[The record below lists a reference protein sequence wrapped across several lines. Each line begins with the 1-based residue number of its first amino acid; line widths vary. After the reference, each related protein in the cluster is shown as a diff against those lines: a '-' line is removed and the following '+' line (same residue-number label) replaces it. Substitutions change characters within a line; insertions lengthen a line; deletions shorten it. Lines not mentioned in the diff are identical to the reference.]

1 MCNCCDIDEP
11 VHWRHATHY
20 VTTLGV
26 TPSHIPYAKRRTQE
40 SGARKQATRLA
51 PGSEKNVA
59 SRVACRTHNNLLARA
74 TLRSKVE
81 CYRTSRLGL
90 TALDED
96 CTCIP
101 HYTEQPC
108 VFKDN
113 LHMAAAPSQ
122 QPNAW
127 LPCSSECLSKPHI
140 FSQQQQGAITAQLDS
155 IPAMH
160 PLHPLQR
167 PYLLH
172 ILS

>member
-90 TALDED
+90 TELDED
-96 CTCIP
+96 
-101 HYTEQPC
+101 
-108 VFKDN
+108 
-113 LHMAAAPSQ
+113 LHMHATLHRAAVRLQGQLAHG
-122 QPNAW
+122 
-127 LPCSSECLSKPHI
+127 SSPI
-140 FSQQQQGAITAQLDS
+140 ATAQCMAAL
-155 IPAMH
+155 
-160 PLHPLQR
+160 LQ
-167 PYLLH
+167 
-172 ILS
+172 

>member
-1 MCNCCDIDEP
+1 MASRHPLCDNTWCHTI
-11 VHWRHATHY
+11 TH
-20 VTTLGV
+20 TLCQAAH
-26 TPSHIPYAKRRTQE
+26 TRKRCTQA
-40 SGARKQATRLA
+40 SNQARPWIR
-51 PGSEKNVA
+51 KNVA

-90 TALDED
+90 TELDED

-127 LPCSSECLSKPHI
+127 LPCSSECLSKPYI
-140 FSQQQQGAITAQLDS
+140 FSQQQQGAVTAQLDS

-172 ILS
+172 MLS